1 MSARGGA
8 SRFIT
13 TETPWKRTG
22 ASRSGQPATL
32 RAFKYPA
39 TSSSRA
45 ASGVSSS
52 MASLRSAGS
61 MRGGRSPDEQMA
73 AIANSDWASSHYGG
87 GTHLHGTYNE
97 LEDIR
102 VEKTPVA

>member
-1 MSARGGA
+1 
-8 SRFIT
+8 
-13 TETPWKRTG
+13 
-22 ASRSGQPATL
+22 
-32 RAFKYPA
+32 
-39 TSSSRA
+39 
-45 ASGVSSS
+45 

-87 GTHLHGTYNE
+87 GPNLHGTYNE
-97 LEDIR
+97 LGHIR